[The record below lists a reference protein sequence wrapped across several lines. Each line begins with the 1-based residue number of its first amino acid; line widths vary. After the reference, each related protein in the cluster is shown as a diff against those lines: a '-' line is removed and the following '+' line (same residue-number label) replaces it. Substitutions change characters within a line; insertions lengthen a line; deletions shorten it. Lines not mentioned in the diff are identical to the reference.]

1 MKRIFDFV
9 VTLMA
14 IVLLL
19 PLLIPISILVVFSM
33 GTPVFFSQKRIG
45 LNGKPFKVYKFRS
58 MTNEKDEHGNLL
70 PNADRV
76 TKVGN
81 FLRSSSIDELP
92 SLYNILTG
100 DMSLVG
106 PRPLLP
112 SYIDCYSAYH
122 QTRHNIRPG
131 LTGLAQISGRNNIT
145 WQARLDLDI
154 DYINKQS
161 FLFDLWIIF
170 MTVIKVLRRSDV
182 EGNADMSIVRLD
194 KDTSYSKEKK

>member
-112 SYIDCYSAYH
+112 SYIDCYSTYH

>member
-1 MKRIFDFV
+1 VKRIFDFV

-112 SYIDCYSAYH
+112 SYIDCYSTYH

>member
-1 MKRIFDFV
+1 VKRIFDFV

-112 SYIDCYSAYH
+112 SYIDCYSTYH

-170 MTVIKVLRRSDV
+170 RTVIKVLRRSDV
-182 EGNADMSIVRLD
+182 KGTADMSIVRLD

>member
-9 VTLMA
+9 VTLIA
-14 IVLLL
+14 IILLL
-19 PLLIPISILVVFSM
+19 PLLIPTSFLVVLSM
-33 GTPVFFSQKRIG
+33 GAPVLFSQKRIG

-58 MTNEKDEHGNLL
+58 MTNEKDDHGNLL
-70 PNADRV
+70 PNVDRV

-81 FLRSSSIDELP
+81 FLRKSSIDELP
-92 SLYNILTG
+92 SLYNILKG

-112 SYIDCYSAYH
+112 SYMECYSDYH
-122 QTRHNIRPG
+122 QARHDVRPG

-154 DYINKQS
+154 DYIKKQS

-170 MTVIKVLRRSDV
+170 MTVIKVIRRSDI
-182 EGNADMSIVRLD
+182 EGDADMSIVRLD
-194 KDTSYSKEKK
+194 KDTSYSKENK

>member
-1 MKRIFDFV
+1 
-9 VTLMA
+9 MA

-112 SYIDCYSAYH
+112 SYIDCYSTYH